1 MRLTASSSWIVVLA
15 LLAGC
20 GSPAGPS
27 QNAGSSSGG
36 GNANIS
42 GSAAAGSVAS
52 TSGSVGSGSS
62 GSISP
67 GSGTTIGGSSS
78 SGSAASSSGSSGA
91 ESSTSSGSTS
101 GAVEGSGTSGTSE
114 AVDVD
119 ASTAGMTNAS
129 DLDVPRIVEPPSLDC
144 PNGCNT
150 DASYPAMTPVGTPM
164 PIGDQTLPR
173 KLYIEN
179 QCTYKTWTFTLPQ
192 STLPGGVPLELDPGQ
207 AVVLG
212 WANTFSGRIWPRTG
226 CTGTG
231 GNLTCVQGNGPDTL
245 AEFTLTAGMA
255 SDWYDVS
262 LVDGFSLPVGIIQLD
277 APWGLDPTYVPGG
290 PLPMDVQECGS
301 PVCAV
306 DLNPGCPA
314 AQQLKSADGT
324 VWGCKNGQSANG
336 GHGATPVTSY
346 LKAGCPTSY
355 TYAFDDPQSLFLC
368 KSAAQNN
375 GVGAKDYKVI
385 YCPTQGPTP
394 GFP

>member
-1 MRLTASSSWIVVLA
+1 MRLTASSTWIVLLA
-15 LLAGC
+15 LTAGC
-20 GSPAGPS
+20 GSPVGPS
-27 QNAGSSSGG
+27 QSAGSSSGG

-42 GSAAAGSVAS
+42 GSAAGGSVAGTSGSVAS
-52 TSGSVGSGSS
+52 GPSGSSSPESGTATSGPSSGSVGSGSVS
-62 GSISP
+62 
-67 GSGTTIGGSSS
+67 SGTESGIA
-78 SGSAASSSGSSGA
+78 SGSASGSA
-91 ESSTSSGSTS
+91 
-101 GAVEGSGTSGTSE
+101 EGSGTSGTSE

-129 DLDVPRIVEPPSLDC
+129 DLDAPRIVEPPSLDC

-150 DASYPAMTPVGTPM
+150 DASYPAMTPVSAPM

-231 GNLTCVQGNGPDTL
+231 GNLKCLQGNGPDTL

-277 APWGLDPTYVPGG
+277 APWGLDPSYVPGG

-301 PVCAV
+301 PICAV

-314 AQQLKSADGT
+314 AEQLKSADGT
-324 VWGCKNGQSANG
+324 VWGCRNGESANG
-336 GHGATPVTSY
+336 GHGATPLTSY

-368 KSAAQNN
+368 KSAAQND